1 MPSKSSRKKG
11 KYSPQS
17 KKKKSKTSRP
27 AAVVAQPVAAEGQRP
42 VEAPSVTVAPVEAPA
57 QTARPAAVQYPFVA
71 AELRTIGIL
80 ASIMIVILVV
90 LALFLA

>member
-17 KKKKSKTSRP
+17 KKKKSRSSRP
-27 AAVVAQPVAAEGQRP
+27 AAVVTQSVAAEGQRP
-42 VEAPSVTVAPVEAPA
+42 VEAPGAKVAPAEAPA
-57 QTARPAAVQYPFVA
+57 PMVTPAAVQYHYVA

-80 ASIMIVILVV
+80 AGIMIVILVV

>member
-17 KKKKSKTSRP
+17 KKKKSRSGRP
-27 AAVVAQPVAAEGQRP
+27 AAVVAQPVAEESQKP
-42 VEAPSVTVAPVEAPA
+42 VEPASVPAGPAEAPA
-57 QTARPAAVQYPFVA
+57 QTMRPAAVQYSFVA